1 MPLFNT
7 PKAKYLKNERGFGYI
22 RDFGST
28 NYKDAIQKAIYRMC
42 IIGLIDDFT
51 EDYAKKQFR
60 ITTICQDDS
69 RYYEYLSF
77 YYRKYYSEDR
87 V

>member
-1 MPLFNT
+1 
-7 PKAKYLKNERGFGYI
+7 
-22 RDFGST
+22 
-28 NYKDAIQKAIYRMC
+28 MC

-51 EDYAKKQFR
+51 EDYAQRKFR

-69 RYYEYLSF
+69 HYYEYLSS

-87 V
+87 VETMIEEVRQMAQGRCHNGLSI